1 MMKTKRGIA
10 MGFNWIFAL
19 VVGSIILVLAIYGAT
34 KFVSTGERVG
44 QSENAAVIVSVLD
57 SVEAGLG
64 DGKSSEINFRKDVEI
79 MLDCDELS
87 NRPFGKQS
95 LQIGDGIGAEIKN
108 KYVFSEQVING
119 KDVYVF
125 SKPFYLGYKVADII
139 ILSTEEYCFV
149 DIDNEIKYE
158 LMDLNSGNVKFAEYI
173 DECSENSLSVCSSDN
188 CDVQIIGDYNFGKVI
203 RGSSEIYYTGNLLFG
218 AVFSSPY
225 IYECNVKRLANKFDE
240 LALIYKEKISRVEDK
255 GCSSD
260 IDVSLDLARSV
271 EINSSKDLILLSEIL
286 KNINEL
292 NAGQEDGCEIW

>member
-1 MMKTKRGIA
+1 MDEEFKLWLDKAKESLDDAICDGVMNKVLFGHLRIDHLQSYVLKSLT
-10 MGFNWIFAL
+10 L
-19 VVGSIILVLAIYGAT
+19 VPVT
-34 KFVSTGERVG
+34 
-44 QSENAAVIVSVLD
+44 
-57 SVEAGLG
+57 
-64 DGKSSEINFRKDVEI
+64 
-79 MLDCDELS
+79 
-87 NRPFGKQS
+87 
-95 LQIGDGIGAEIKN
+95 
-108 KYVFSEQVING
+108 
-119 KDVYVF
+119 
-125 SKPFYLGYKVADII
+125 
-139 ILSTEEYCFV
+139 
-149 DIDNEIKYE
+149 IKYE